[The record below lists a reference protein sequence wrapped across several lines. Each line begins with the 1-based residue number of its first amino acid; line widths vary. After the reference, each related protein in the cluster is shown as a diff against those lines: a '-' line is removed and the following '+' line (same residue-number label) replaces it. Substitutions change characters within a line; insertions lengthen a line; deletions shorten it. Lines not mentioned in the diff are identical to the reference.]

1 MDSFFTTLDEFSEK
15 ESERTERTEATEAL
29 CCDKIVNHVLNNGL
43 VTCNLCGNTV
53 SNIIDG
59 PEWRFYGASDTKSS
73 DPTRCGMPI
82 NQLLPESSVGTSI
95 SYRGNSYNMHK
106 MRRYQQW
113 NGMPYKER
121 SLLKVFEEISR
132 LCKEN
137 ELPHIIIN
145 EANSLYKIVS
155 STKISRGS
163 NRCGIIAACVYFSC
177 KINKVPRSTNEI
189 ACVFKITVP
198 VMTKGCKKFQEIM
211 QLNKVDVNRI
221 HCTDTIN
228 MDDFIDRFCSKLK
241 LTIEDIN
248 HIKSISH
255 LSQLY
260 NLVNE
265 NTPPS
270 MAAGCIYLYIKEFEL
285 DIHKKVISDICKISE
300 VTINK
305 CYKKLETHKE
315 KIIL

>member
-1 MDSFFTTLDEFSEK
+1 
-15 ESERTERTEATEAL
+15 
-29 CCDKIVNHVLNNGL
+29 
-43 VTCNLCGNTV
+43 
-53 SNIIDG
+53 
-59 PEWRFYGASDTKSS
+59 
-73 DPTRCGMPI
+73 
-82 NQLLPESSVGTSI
+82 
-95 SYRGNSYNMHK
+95 
-106 MRRYQQW
+106 
-113 NGMPYKER
+113 
-121 SLLKVFEEISR
+121 
-132 LCKEN
+132 
-137 ELPHIIIN
+137 
-145 EANSLYKIVS
+145 
-155 STKISRGS
+155 
-163 NRCGIIAACVYFSC
+163 
-177 KINKVPRSTNEI
+177 
-189 ACVFKITVP
+189 
-198 VMTKGCKKFQEIM
+198 
-211 QLNKVDVNRI
+211 
-221 HCTDTIN
+221 

-315 KIIL
+315 KLCL